1 VKINIS
7 RHQIYVMLLVTL
19 LFFIIL
25 IFAFVLLIPEG
36 KDYRVKRQE
45 LKKEKKEYRKYKAF
59 YDETLATL
67 QDLQS
72 KNRHIITAFDRV
84 FDPERFEKQHKKH
97 FSSLTL
103 SKLSRAEDEEGFAVY
118 EVNTTS
124 HINSPKNFY
133 DFLDDLNKGD
143 WIIGVNFPI
152 NFVRDGEMIKSSF
165 TMKVYANNKDK
176 NATASESEAK

>member
-7 RHQIYVMLLVTL
+7 RHQIYMMLLVTF
-19 LFFIIL
+19 LFFFIL

-36 KDYRVKRQE
+36 KEYRVKRIE
-45 LKKEKKEYRKYKAF
+45 LKKEQKEYRKYKAF
-59 YDETLATL
+59 YDDTLVTL
-67 QDLQS
+67 KNLQS
-72 KNRHIITAFDRV
+72 ENRHIIDAFDRI

-103 SKLSRAEDEEGFAVY
+103 SELSRAEDEEGFAVY